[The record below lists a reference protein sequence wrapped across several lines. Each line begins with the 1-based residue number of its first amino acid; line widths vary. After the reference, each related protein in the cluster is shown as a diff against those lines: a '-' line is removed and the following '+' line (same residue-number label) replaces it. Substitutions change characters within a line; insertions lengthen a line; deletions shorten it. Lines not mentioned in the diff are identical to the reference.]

1 MSSTPTPNLFEMVL
15 KESPLRTVY
24 RIGSGWMS
32 TSKEVEAEGDGDGVG
47 LAVFWAEGWIFG
59 DGRGGRFAKP

>member
-1 MSSTPTPNLFEMVL
+1 MSSTPTPNLFEIVL

-32 TSKEVEAEGDGDGVG
+32 TSKEVGAEGD
-47 LAVFWAEGWIFG
+47 AEGIGLEELEVEVWIFG
-59 DGRGGRFAKP
+59 EGRGGRFAKP